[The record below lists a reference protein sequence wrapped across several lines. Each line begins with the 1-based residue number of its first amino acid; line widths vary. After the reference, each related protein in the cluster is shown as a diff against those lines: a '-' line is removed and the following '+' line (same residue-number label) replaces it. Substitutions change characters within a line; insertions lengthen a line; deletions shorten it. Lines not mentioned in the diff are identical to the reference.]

1 MKNDTILIIGNGNS
15 VTKNELG
22 EHINKYNYIARINNY
37 KIKGY
42 EKYLGKKTD
51 IWLNGANS
59 KLNKRNKYPEEIL
72 VFIPSLILDAK
83 KDKVAEHVSKRLK
96 LNYDKFK
103 VVPKNEIIEYENIIN
118 HNRLTTGL
126 YAILW
131 GLKYFNN
138 VVIYGFDFFIDSK
151 THYFDSK
158 FERFINNYILKKGR
172 KHDNKKEKEYVDKM
186 ILNKKIK
193 RLEDCCFEK

>member
-15 VTKNELG
+15 VIKNELG
-22 EHINKYNYIARINNY
+22 EYINKYNYIARINNY

-42 EKYLGKKTD
+42 EKYLGEKTD

-83 KDKVAEHVSKRLK
+83 KNEVIEHVSKRLK

-158 FERFINNYILKKGR
+158 FERFLSNYILRKGH